1 METIELRDEALRVT
15 LDTGVLDLIYQDVE
29 AAAQALPIDVDFA
42 IISVTDRERGQ
53 HESRPK
59 DVPTIME
66 TFVLGESLLGGAV
79 LGSEAGAR
87 LYEQIRA
94 IISSGSFNPPERD
107 EYAHDGERRQ
117 VRDAMALSDHVRE
130 RRDVFITTDA
140 RAFINH
146 GRREE
151 LEALCS
157 TRIMTPD
164 EFIDWCQTRG

>member
-1 METIELRDEALRVT
+1 MQTTELAEESLRVT
-15 LDTGVLDLIYQDVE
+15 LDTGVLDLAYQDVK
-29 AAAQALPIDVDFA
+29 AAAQRLPTEVDFA
-42 IISVTDRERGQ
+42 IISVTDRERGE

-94 IISSGSFNPPERD
+94 IISSGSFNPPAGD
-107 EYAHDGERRQ
+107 EYIHDGERRQ

-130 RRDVFITTDA
+130 GRDVSSRRTREPSSITVDGS
-140 RAFINH
+140 N
-146 GRREE
+146 
-151 LEALCS
+151 
-157 TRIMTPD
+157 
-164 EFIDWCQTRG
+164 